1 MNFQIKFPYSLIYK
15 GAYGKQERN
24 KILFYMAIY
33 ITTSTS
39 STGDH
44 YAHN

>member
-24 KILFYMAIY
+24 KILFYMVIY
-33 ITTSTS
+33 IITPPSFN
-39 STGDH
+39 GDH
-44 YAHN
+44 YAYN